1 MLGEH
6 TIDVML
12 LSLDLDVTKEFYGD
26 RIGLEV
32 LFEQEN
38 VFVTFKCAGDSRLV
52 VTKSTIGT
60 ADEQT
65 QACWRVDDLAAE
77 VDDLRSRGV
86 EFVDMPEY
94 GSVDGIA
101 DVGFALTA
109 AFVDPHRNSIALLQF
124 KEQSGEGSER

>member
-12 LSLDLDVTKEFYGD
+12 LSTDLEVTKEPHGGK
-26 RIGLEV
+26 IGLDV
-32 LFEQEN
+32 LLEQEN

-65 QACWRVDDLAAE
+65 QACWRVDDLPSE
-77 VDDLRSRGV
+77 VADLRSRGV
-86 EFVDMPEY
+86 EILDMPDL
-94 GSVDGIA
+94 GTVDGNRRCRLR
-101 DVGFALTA
+101 VHGRLRGS
-109 AFVDPHRNSIALLQF
+109 HRNSIALIQLKQDP
-124 KEQSGEGSER
+124 GDIT